1 MPLQIVLLT
10 EEGGGTPPPYFFLL
24 IVRPGSDHRTPP
36 SAVAKPSRMMRA
48 KSHSCIAV
56 LGGTVPTQAMPKGHS
71 AKKRTTK
78 NQRGGYQ
85 DREPLILPTR

>member
-1 MPLQIVLLT
+1 MKA
-10 EEGGGTPPPYFFLL
+10 GAARRNRPYAVKRNELATTGSH
-24 IVRPGSDHRTPP
+24 RSDHRTPP

-48 KSHSCIAV
+48 KSRFCIAV
-56 LGGTVPTQAMPKGHS
+56 LGGTVPTQATRKGHS
-71 AKKRTTK
+71 AKKRTNK